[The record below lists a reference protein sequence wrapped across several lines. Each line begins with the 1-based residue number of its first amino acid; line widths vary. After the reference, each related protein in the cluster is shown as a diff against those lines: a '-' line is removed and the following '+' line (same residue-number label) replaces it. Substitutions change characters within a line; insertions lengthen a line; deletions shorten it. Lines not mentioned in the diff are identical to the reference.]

1 MLLLWV
7 KKSIAH
13 KFMSEFWGTGSLQA
27 SATQQGIRH
36 ITRKE
41 VSGNN
46 RGQELAANG
55 ESSDCR

>member
-1 MLLLWV
+1 V
-7 KKSIAH
+7 GKKSIAH
-13 KFMSEFWGTGSLQA
+13 KFMSKFWGTGSLEA

>member
-27 SATQQGIRH
+27 SATQQGDQTYNKKRGL
-36 ITRKE
+36 RKQQGTGTG
-41 VSGNN
+41 SKW
-46 RGQELAANG
+46 
-55 ESSDCR
+55 